1 VEDRDHPHR
10 GHRLRHQLR
19 LGHGDP
25 ISTATNKPGRAI
37 RVGSGPGGI
46 AITPDGATA
55 YVANAGSGTVTPIR
69 TATNL
74 PGPAIKVGSGP
85 EAVAITP

>member
-1 VEDRDHPHR
+1 MHRDPDRNGQQHP
-10 GHRLRHQLR
+10 G
-19 LGHGDP
+19 
-25 ISTATNKPGRAI
+25 AKI
-37 RVGSGPGGI
+37 RVGVTPWKI
-46 AITPDGATA
+46 AITPGGATA
-55 YVANAGSGTVTPIR
+55 YVANNHSGTVTPIR